1 MCEKFILTESQLK
14 DLTNT
19 VEEIEQ
25 VLEACAAVVSC
36 KLEFD
41 LLAPG
46 SRVTVTAL
54 YADNDWTYELEEQ
67 A

>member
-1 MCEKFILTESQLK
+1 MSEKFILTAGQLE

-25 VLEACAAVVSC
+25 ALQASAAVMSC

-54 YADNDWTYELEEQ
+54 YADNDWTYELEAQ